1 MTKKTMKFSLRSSL
15 APVCVGLSLL
25 LSGWG
30 HAAPITYDMSSF
42 PDPAWS
48 VMPYSGTEE
57 NRPYAN
63 TVEMYGKTW
72 INIYRGTSPDKPANS
87 AQIIYNG
94 GSKSGSSGTP
104 VADAVNQIGDI
115 RGSVILA
122 ADNWGGFY
130 GVVLRSA
137 APKFETLEAYHLGI
151 STSSTL
157 VLVWGAGSGF
167 VSGGTTLASETLAGL
182 LPMKANSNHQYLLE
196 FSFIG
201 MTLEASL
208 FEWNTVTDQKGDL
221 LGSLSYTDDREQARA
236 TGYFGI
242 RGGRYGNNRQG
253 YFREVE
259 FEAIPE
265 PSVALLLLPIGALLL
280 VKRRS

>member
-1 MTKKTMKFSLRSSL
+1 MKFSLRSSF

-30 HAAPITYDMSSF
+30 HAAPIIYDIDSF
-42 PDPAWS
+42 PDPTWS
-48 VMPYSGTEE
+48 VMPYSGNAN

-94 GSKSGSSGTP
+94 GSKSSSSGNP
-104 VADAVNQIGDI
+104 IKDDAVNQFGDLK
-115 RGSVILA
+115 GSLIIA
-122 ADNWGGFY
+122 ADNWSAFY
-130 GVVLRSA
+130 GVVMRSA
-137 APKFETLEAYHLGI
+137 AADFATAEAYHLGI
-151 STSSTL
+151 SSSNSL

-167 VSGGTTLASETLAGL
+167 VSDGTTLASKTLTGL
-182 LPMKANSNHQYLLE
+182 LPMNANANHQYLLE

-201 MTLEASL
+201 MTLKASL

-221 LGSLSYTDDREQARA
+221 LGNLSYTDDRAEARA

-242 RGGRYGNNRQG
+242 RGGRYGSNRQG

-265 PSVALLLLPIGALLL
+265 PSTALLLLPIGALLL
-280 VKRRS
+280 VKRRL

>member
-1 MTKKTMKFSLRSSL
+1 MKPSLRSSF

-25 LSGWG
+25 LSGLG
-30 HAAPITYDMSSF
+30 QAAPITYDIDNF
-42 PDPAWS
+42 PDPNWS
-48 VMPYSGTEE
+48 VMPYSGNAN

-63 TVEMYGKTW
+63 TAEMYGETW

-87 AQIIYNG
+87 AQVIYNG
-94 GSKSGSSGTP
+94 GSKSSSSGNP
-104 VADAVNQIGDI
+104 IKNDDVNQFGDI

-122 ADNWGGFY
+122 ADNWSGFY

-137 APKFETLEAYHLGI
+137 GATFDTTEAYHLGV
-151 STSSTL
+151 SSANSL
-157 VLVWGAGSGF
+157 VLVWGSGSGF
-167 VSGGTTLASETLAGL
+167 VSEGTMLESATLSGL
-182 LPMKANSNHQYLLE
+182 LPMNANANNQYLLE

-208 FEWNTVTDQKGDL
+208 FEWNTATDQKGEL
-221 LGSLSYTDDREQARA
+221 LGSLSYIDNREEARE

-253 YFREVE
+253 YFREVQ

-265 PSVALLLLPIGALLL
+265 PSTALLLLPLGAFLIA
-280 VKRRS
+280 KRRL